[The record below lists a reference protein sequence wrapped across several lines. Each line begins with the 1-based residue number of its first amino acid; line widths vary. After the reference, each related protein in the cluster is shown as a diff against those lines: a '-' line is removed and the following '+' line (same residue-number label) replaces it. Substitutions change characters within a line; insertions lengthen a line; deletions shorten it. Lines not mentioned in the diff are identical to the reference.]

1 MPASRPR
8 IARPDGRF
16 PLAARFSRTRLTYW
30 LVVLGLAAVTGVAVH
45 LLIDQAAAA
54 RARFGD
60 TTTVLVARTALAPGD
75 RLDGRVERRRWP
87 VALQP
92 AGALTRAPARAEAIA
107 PIGRGEVLVGAR
119 VSGHGRPGAAALLRP
134 GDRAIAVP
142 VAVAGLPLRVGDR
155 VDVLA
160 VFDAAVDAGADADA
174 APLDTGPG
182 PVATDAVVVA
192 VGAEAVTV
200 AVDAGE
206 APALARALGA
216 GTVVLALR

>member
-30 LVVLGLAAVTGVAVH
+30 LVVLGLAAVTGVSVH

-60 TTTVLVARTALAPGD
+60 TTTVLVARSALAPGD
-75 RLDGRVERRRWP
+75 RLDGRVEPRRWP

-92 AGALTRAPARAEAIA
+92 AGALTRAPAQAVATA

-160 VFDAAVDAGADADA
+160 VFDAAVDVAASVAD
-174 APLDTGPG
+174 TESG
-182 PVATDAVVVA
+182 PVATDAIVVA

>member
-1 MPASRPR
+1 VPASRPR

-75 RLDGRVERRRWP
+75 RLDGRVERRYWP
-87 VALQP
+87 VALRP
-92 AGALTRAPARAEAIA
+92 AGALTRAPARAVATA

-160 VFDAAVDAGADADA
+160 VFDAAVDADATAPPLAD
-174 APLDTGPG
+174 TEPG
-182 PVATDAVVVA
+182 PVASDAVVVA

>member
-54 RARFGD
+54 RARFGE

-92 AGALTRAPARAEAIA
+92 AGALTRAPARAVAIA

-160 VFDAAVDAGADADA
+160 VFDAAADA

-182 PVATDAVVVA
+182 PVASDAVVVA

>member
-54 RARFGD
+54 RARFGE

-92 AGALTRAPARAEAIA
+92 AGALTRAPARAVAIA

-160 VFDAAVDAGADADA
+160 VFDAAVDADA

-182 PVATDAVVVA
+182 PVASDAVVVA